1 VNLYRHILESEYGL
15 TISAMTVA
23 TFHPNLKSY
32 FAVPVP
38 RWEKEVEDVLANR
51 KKKVWER
58 KKVA

>member
-1 VNLYRHILESEYGL
+1 MNIYRHILESEYGL

-38 RWEKEVEDVLANR
+38 RWDKEVQDVLTHHLANR
-51 KKKVWER
+51 DK
-58 KKVA
+58 